1 MMQHLYIPDSQVKP
15 ASDVRFLSWIGDY
28 IVDHFAGKELT
39 IIHAGDFADM
49 ESLSSYDKAGSKS
62 MEGRRY
68 AADIEAAKEGFALL
82 NAPLEQYNLKKK
94 ANRDKQWWPRRI
106 ITLGN
111 HEDRITRAIEHD
123 PRLEG
128 TISLND
134 LPYAASGWEVVP
146 FLLPI
151 EVDGVYYCHYYYNP
165 LTGRPWTG
173 STENMLK
180 TVGHTF
186 VQGHRQ
192 TLQYSIRFVAG
203 RSQHGL
209 IAGACYL
216 DDENFKGPQGNAH
229 WRGVVVMH
237 EVEAGS
243 FDPMFVSLKYLQKRY
258 AG

>member
-1 MMQHLYIPDSQVKP
+1 MIHLYLPDSQVKP
-15 ASDVRFLSWIGDY
+15 SSDTSFLRWIGLY
-28 IVDHFAGKELT
+28 IVDHFVGKELT

-49 ESLSSYDKAGSKS
+49 ESLSSYDKPGSKS

-68 AADIEAAKEGFALL
+68 AADIDAATHAFALL
-82 NAPLEQYNLKKK
+82 NEPLEEYNLARQRNKQ
-94 ANRDKQWWPRRI
+94 KQWWPRRVL
-106 ITLGN
+106 TLGN
-111 HEDRITRAIEHD
+111 HEARITKAIEQD

-128 TISLND
+128 TISLGD
-134 LPYAASGWEVVP
+134 LPYTEKGWEVIP
-146 FLLPI
+146 FLEPI
-151 EVDGVYYCHYYYNP
+151 EIDGIFYVHYWYNP

-180 TVGHTF
+180 TIGHSF

-216 DDENFKGPQGNAH
+216 DDEDFKGPQGNSH

-237 EVEAGS
+237 EVFQGS
-243 FDPMFVSLKYLQKRY
+243 FDPMFVSLNYLKKRY